1 MIALLAVGAPDLL
14 AKEIFSEE
22 IPRIFGDALAWRTGV
37 ELGVAQLHL
46 DGLLTVKAPFDLS
59 TLPAPWSLLRDPYV
73 VVEVKMPGDHTTQH
87 ALQRALL
94 RRQALVVVLLE
105 QEPAIDLPVTLW
117 LVAPHL
123 PAWLSKAYRLQA
135 VGEGCYRFES
145 GMMTVLWVAA
155 NELPLHEALLPLLV
169 ARNGRKRLE
178 LLRWG
183 IQHRA
188 AAWVTR
194 MLERMSMSPEQVR
207 LMEAE
212 LKAYNL
218 KAETAEEKE
227 AARGA
232 ARLALLIAPEVGD
245 ELREQGKAEG
255 LAAGKA
261 EGLATGKA
269 EGVREAVEDLC
280 ELLAISLTD
289 ERRAHMAR
297 LDLAGLE
304 LLRQHLKRLRSWP
317 PATS

>member
-1 MIALLAVGAPDLL
+1 MAP
-14 AKEIFSEE
+14 
-22 IPRIFGDALAWRTGV
+22 RN
-37 ELGVAQLHL
+37 
-46 DGLLTVKAPFDLS
+46 
-59 TLPAPWSLLRDPYV
+59 
-73 VVEVKMPGDHTTQH
+73 
-87 ALQRALL
+87 
-94 RRQALVVVLLE
+94 
-105 QEPAIDLPVTLW
+105 
-117 LVAPHL
+117 VAPHL

-232 ARLALLIAPEVGD
+232 ARLALRIAPEVGD

-261 EGLATGKA
+261 EGLAAGKAEGLTAGKA

-289 ERRAHMAR
+289 ERRAYLAR